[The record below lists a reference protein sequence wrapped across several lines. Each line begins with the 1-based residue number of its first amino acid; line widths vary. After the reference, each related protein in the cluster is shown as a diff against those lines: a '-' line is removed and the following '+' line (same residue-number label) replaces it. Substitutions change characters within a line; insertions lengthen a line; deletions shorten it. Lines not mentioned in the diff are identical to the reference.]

1 MKKLYISTKNKNKLK
16 ELSRMLGD
24 DIELLHPGEDD
35 EDVEETGV
43 TLWENALL
51 KANVGFER
59 SGVPTIAD
67 DTGIEVDA
75 LNGGP
80 GVYSARYAGEDA
92 TYEDNCRKLLQEM
105 KGVAEEQRGARFR
118 TVIAYVDGQSEPRR
132 FDGIVEGRIITSNR
146 GEGGFGYDP
155 VFEVEGTEKTMA
167 EMGSDEKNAI
177 SHRGNALRAF
187 VKWWEE
193 NKG

>member
-1 MKKLYISTKNKNKLK
+1 
-16 ELSRMLGD
+16 MLGD